1 MEKLPTELIIDKMI
15 DMPDDDLKEF
25 RMSNK
30 RIYSIY
36 KANEKLIYLEKIK
49 NEFECVQT
57 PKDLYLILKETPK
70 DILQKS
76 CKKYF
81 KRNIPCNDK
90 DLREYMSK
98 TFKDIPRL
106 TLPYQ
111 INLLIEMYDNIYNC
125 FNSKTNTTLNTLH
138 FLNTLK
144 QKIDDHNDQII
155 TLKNIPNETKAKWKK
170 YYNTRLIKLKKMVQD
185 RIDNKK
191 DANF

>member
-1 MEKLPTELIIDKMI
+1 
-15 DMPDDDLKEF
+15 
-25 RMSNK
+25 
-30 RIYSIY
+30 
-36 KANEKLIYLEKIK
+36 
-49 NEFECVQT
+49 
-57 PKDLYLILKETPK
+57 
-70 DILQKS
+70 
-76 CKKYF
+76 
-81 KRNIPCNDK
+81 
-90 DLREYMSK
+90 MSK